1 MTNYDND
8 LIQLQQKVALKKQ
21 LEAKLND
28 LREQRKVFD
37 KQVIELRVA
46 HRSEQ
51 EDVEKLKGKSL
62 ANYFYQVV
70 GKLDDKLTEERRQ
83 ATAARVNWMLR
94 NVNWLL
100 WTVRSRRSSPSS
112 VNCTVVRMLLFS
124 VFGYLYMRGLS
135 TPTLSEAIL
144 TGVLWSGICI
154 VFDVFGW
161 VIIKHPWSLSFK
173 GFYIDYQPWITL
185 IYIAIFL
192 GPLVGYCLC

>member
-51 EDVEKLKGKSL
+51 EDVEKLEGKSL

-83 ATAARVNWMLR
+83 ATAARVKLDAAER
-94 NVNWLL
+94 ELAAVDCEIQEIQ
-100 WTVRSRRSSPSS
+100 SQ
-112 VNCTVVRMLLFS
+112 
-124 VFGYLYMRGLS
+124 
-135 TPTLSEAIL
+135 LSELYGCENASI
-144 TGVLWSGICI
+144 
-154 VFDVFGW
+154 FRFR
-161 VIIKHPWSLSFK
+161 LSVYART
-173 GFYIDYQPWITL
+173 FYTNT
-185 IYIAIFL
+185 
-192 GPLVGYCLC
+192 